1 MDRLYGEYDYTYED
15 LGREKG
21 MEWVQKYL
29 RMKHVIVFKLSHDV
43 LQVKQLFFSF
53 SRFFYQADFLFLFL
67 FQFNFYD
74 HSKLILSSHGLLV
87 THIDKHYKMTR
98 WTLSD
103 IMAQSLAAPSPRA
116 DPEQVKFIQ
125 RLVDK
130 LKYCKEVLVSIRTA
144 SATGS
149 AVPEESEAMGSA
161 LIAGGGGNGNAHGS
175 ATMTASRSTKMTLR

>member
-1 MDRLYGEYDYTYED
+1 MYPEELKSKVYLLKHFERYIMDRLYGEYDYTFED
-15 LGREKG
+15 VGREKG

-43 LQVKQLFFSF
+43 LQ
-53 SRFFYQADFLFLFL
+53 
-67 FQFNFYD
+67 FNFYD
-74 HSKLILSSHGLLV
+74 HSKLILSSHGLLI
-87 THIDKHYKMTR
+87 THIDKRYKMTR

-103 IMAQSLAAPSPRA
+103 VMAQSLAAPSPRA

-161 LIAGGGGNGNAHGS
+161 LMAGGSGNGHAHGP
-175 ATMTASRSTKMTLR
+175 ATMTASRTTKMALR